1 MATENSATENS
12 ATEKLATEKLA
23 TENSATVERVGFV
36 GLGVMGFP
44 MAGHLAE
51 AGHEVTVF
59 NRTSE
64 KARAWV
70 DRFGGSRA
78 STPAEAA
85 SGASFVFLC
94 VGNDDDV
101 HAVATG
107 SDGVLEGLAASAI
120 LVDHTTASALLAEEL
135 AAAAAERGVGF
146 LDAPISGGQIGAE
159 KGTLTVMVGGGEDVF
174 ERARPVI
181 EVYARRVALLGPAGS
196 GQRTKMVNQIAIA
209 GLLQGLSEGLHF
221 AKAAGLDAKAVVD
234 VISKGAAQS
243 WQMDNRAETMID
255 DEFEHGFAVEW
266 MQKDLGMA
274 LDEARRNG
282 SHLPVTALVDQFYGE
297 VAAMGGKR
305 WDTSSLIQRLER
317 LRRKE

>member
-1 MATENSATENS
+1 MATEDSAAEKSATEN
-12 ATEKLATEKLA
+12 LAT
-23 TENSATVERVGFV
+23 VQRVGFV

-59 NRTSE
+59 NRTTE

-70 DRFGGSRA
+70 DRFGGCRA

-85 SGASFVFLC
+85 RDASFVFLC

-107 SDGVLEGLAASAI
+107 PDGVLEGLAANAI

-135 AAAAAERGVGF
+135 AAEAEERRVGF

-159 KGTLTVMVGGGEDVF
+159 KGILTVMVGGEEEVF

-209 GLLQGLSEGLHF
+209 GLLQGLSESLHF

-255 DEFEHGFAVEW
+255 DEFDHGFAVEW

-282 SHLPVTALVDQFYGE
+282 SHLPLTALVDQFYGE

-317 LRRKE
+317 LRRNQKRAR